1 MACHSGTARGQ
12 GQPEHARKACLTEN
26 APKPRAPA
34 GVAEPGHACKLLHPG
49 GTRTKRAVSGSATQK
64 QPRARG
70 HPEHARVACQR
81 RPHPKPPAPAGWRSQ
96 ARPVN
101 SSTRAAGQGPPPKPG
116 NACKLRPADGE
127 RGGSLG
133 PNIHHM
139 MDVEKRQARARTS
152 ITQMDAVAPRSQAMP
167 ATPAETSNKH
177 D

>member
-1 MACHSGTARGQ
+1 M
-12 GQPEHARKACLTEN
+12 P
-26 APKPRAPA
+26 PRNN
-34 GVAEPGHACKLLHPG
+34 PGPG
-49 GTRTKRAVSGSATQK
+49 GIRSMPEWHAT
-64 QPRARG
+64 
-70 HPEHARVACQR
+70 R
-81 RPHPKPPAPAGWRSQ
+81 RPHPKPPAPAGWQSQ

-139 MDVEKRQARARTS
+139 MDVERRQARARTS

-177 D
+177 DQNICHRANHDQKCPWLPSRTPWLIVRLGCTTRQGAAHRRGSGCTMLT